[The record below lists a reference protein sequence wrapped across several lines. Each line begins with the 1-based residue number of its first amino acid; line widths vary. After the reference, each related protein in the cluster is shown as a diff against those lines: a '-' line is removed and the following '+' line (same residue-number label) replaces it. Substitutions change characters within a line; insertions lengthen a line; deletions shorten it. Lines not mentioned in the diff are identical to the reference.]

1 VLDAFATDAGA
12 KPERENILILL
23 IDDVGIDQIGLYG
36 ETATNPPTPNIDRL
50 AARGVLFRNVW
61 VYPWC
66 SPTRAAILTGRYGFR
81 TGIGR
86 NTSRVPNYPTS
97 ALAFLAEPEPEVVSG
112 LSLQEISIPEMLGSE
127 FESAAIGK

>member
-1 VLDAFATDAGA
+1 MRFSDRRHTTIRLWRRRVRWSLVVLVLVAFATDAGA

-50 AARGVLFRNVW
+50 AARGVLFRNAW

-66 SPTRAAILTGRYGFR
+66 SPTRAAILTGRYGF
-81 TGIGR
+81 
-86 NTSRVPNYPTS
+86 
-97 ALAFLAEPEPEVVSG
+97 
-112 LSLQEISIPEMLGSE
+112 
-127 FESAAIGK
+127 